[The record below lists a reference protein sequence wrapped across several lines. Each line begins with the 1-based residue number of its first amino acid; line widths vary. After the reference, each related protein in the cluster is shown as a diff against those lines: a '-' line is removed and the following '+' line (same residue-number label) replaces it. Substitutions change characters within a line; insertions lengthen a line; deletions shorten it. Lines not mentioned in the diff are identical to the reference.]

1 MSDENEKLIINENLE
16 KKGIKLNNKAY
27 NLNLYLKFKNI
38 IFELESFDDNVIKK
52 YANSFSL
59 DSLQR
64 LDKYFKMSD
73 DIDGAFEDFKKLF
86 EEIFSIEEGDSF
98 VDFIITFQKRPIKF
112 HLIEKNE
119 NKNNITYDSLSNQ
132 MKSII
137 DNNELILGI
146 DFGTT
151 YSCASVM
158 LDKNIIVIQN
168 SLGLR
173 TTPSFVLF
181 LNKNKI
187 CVGELAKLQP
197 SYEKNIIYNIKRL
210 IGKSINDK

>member
-1 MSDENEKLIINENLE
+1 MSDENEKLIIIENLE

-98 VDFIITFQKRPIKF
+98 VDFIITLQKRPIKF

-146 DFGTT
+146 DFGTKYHC
-151 YSCASVM
+151 YSEFFRT
-158 LDKNIIVIQN
+158 KNY
-168 SLGLR
+168 
-173 TTPSFVLF
+173 SFF
-181 LNKNKI
+181 
-187 CVGELAKLQP
+187 C
-197 SYEKNIIYNIKRL
+197 
-210 IGKSINDK
+210 SISK